1 MKSASLRYNY
11 GNFLLCAKIPYMENY
26 KLFTKNKDLYD
37 AMLADIA
44 KAEKFIYL
52 ETYIYGN
59 DKIGKQFR
67 DLLTKKSKAGVD
79 VKIIIDDFGSEVK
92 ENFFS
97 ELIKA
102 GGQIRFFR
110 KFIYSFKLI
119 SKNNSRNHRKLLT
132 IDNKIAYLG
141 SSNIKE
147 KHLNWHELNIRLEN
161 KISEYFR
168 SVFLDNFKIA
178 NKKSFMKKW
187 HISPVRSGLFEII
200 RDVPSIKFNKIRKRK
215 IELIRQAEKKSSN

>member
-1 MKSASLRYNY
+1 
-11 GNFLLCAKIPYMENY
+11 MENY
-26 KLFTKNKDLYD
+26 KLFTKNKELYS
-37 AMLADIA
+37 AMLADITQ
-44 KAEKFIYL
+44 AEKFIYL

-59 DKIGKQFR
+59 DKIGEQFR
-67 DLLTKKSKAGVD
+67 DLLIKKARTGVR

-102 GGQIRFFR
+102 GGQIKFFR
-110 KFIYSFKLI
+110 KFIYSIKLV

-132 IDNKIAYLG
+132 IDNKIIYLG

-147 KHLNWHELNIRLEN
+147 KHLDWHELNIRIKN
-161 KISEYFR
+161 GIAEYF
-168 SVFLDNFKIA
+168 SSIFLDNFKIA
-178 NKKSFMKKW
+178 NKKSFIKKR
-187 HISPVRSGLFEII
+187 HISPIRSGLFEII

-215 IELIRQAEKKSSN
+215 IELIKQAKKQV